1 MSVDSVVKLFDA
13 LYIVIK
19 SPQMEV
25 NGFPVALRLIVYFR
39 EWEGDLYSK
48 ERKRIKLEY
57 VRAKKVAIA
66 EGKELPDPSNY
77 SFSTHLRRNNVM
89 EKLCD
94 LYNRFHFLVEECI
107 ELLTA
112 QLYNLLP
119 AHVPQLQSLVSTYYS
134 LQSF

>member
-1 MSVDSVVKLFDA
+1 MYF
-13 LYIVIK
+13 VIQ
-19 SPQMEV
+19 SPQIEV

-66 EGKELPDPSNY
+66 EGKALPDPSDY
-77 SFSTHLRRNNVM
+77 SFSTHLRRNSVM

-112 QLYNLLP
+112 QLYNFYP
-119 AHVPQLQSLVSTYYS
+119 ALVPQLQSLVSKYYS